1 MSMSGCRASAG
12 AARER
17 KTECQLRG
25 LASRDSQPSRLGD
38 LEKREYAARSSALAA
53 ASDNCHAG
61 RMDSPRV
68 ADTSP
73 GRTPVIRILLASCLG
88 LGYSPVM
95 PGTCGALLGP
105 LLYIPLALAVRQE
118 PWQTLLIGG
127 LLAASTWITIA
138 LGRWSESY
146 YGVKDSQIF
155 VTDEVVGF
163 LCTVLLFHLPER
175 PVLTALWAFPI
186 TRIIDILK
194 IPPAKRL
201 EKLPAGWGVV
211 ADDLLGS
218 LYAATILYALWAV
231 APHWFGR

>member
-1 MSMSGCRASAG
+1 MKSPVAETS
-12 AARER
+12 
-17 KTECQLRG
+17 RG
-25 LASRDSQPSRLGD
+25 
-38 LEKREYAARSSALAA
+38 KRPVAL
-53 ASDNCHAG
+53 
-61 RMDSPRV
+61 
-68 ADTSP
+68 
-73 GRTPVIRILLASCLG
+73 ILLASCLG

-105 LLYIPLALAVRQE
+105 LLYIPLALAVPQE
-118 PWQTLLIGG
+118 PWQTLLIGL
-127 LLAASTWITIA
+127 LLAAWTWITIA

-163 LCTVLLFHLPER
+163 LCTVLLFHLPAQ
-175 PVLTALWAFPI
+175 PVMTALWAFPI

-194 IPPAKRL
+194 IPPARRL

-218 LYAATILYALWAV
+218 LYAAAILHALFFAFP
-231 APHWFGR
+231 AWFGR